1 MCGRYTLKAPVEDL
15 LDLFHL
21 VEAAALPARY
31 NIAPTQPV
39 PAVRMAADKKGRELA
54 MFRWGLIPGWAK
66 DLAIGNRLING
77 RSETAAEKPAFR
89 SAFRK
94 RRCLMP
100 ADGFYEWK
108 KEGGKKQPF
117 YIQLKNGRPFAF
129 AGLWE
134 DWQDEQGKR
143 IQSCTILTTDAND
156 LVRPIH
162 DRMPVILESKDFDKW
177 LDPDIQQPEM
187 LLPILRPYSGQ
198 EMTAY
203 PVSTVVNN
211 PRNENPKCIEPVA

>member
-21 VEAAALPARY
+21 AEAASLPARY

-54 MFRWGLIPGWAK
+54 MFRWGLIPAWAK
-66 DLAIGNRLING
+66 DMAIGNRLING
-77 RSETAAEKPAFR
+77 RAETAAEKPAFR

-117 YIQLKNGRPFAF
+117 YLQSKNGRPFAF

-134 DWQDEQGKR
+134 DWQDEQGKH
-143 IQSCTILTTDAND
+143 IQSCTILTTEAND
-156 LVRPIH
+156 SVRPIH
-162 DRMPVILESKDFDKW
+162 DRMPVILDSKDFEIW
-177 LDPDIQQPEM
+177 LDPDIQKPEM
-187 LLPILRPYSGQ
+187 LLPLLRPYSGL

-211 PRNENPKCIEPVA
+211 PKNENPKCIEPVA